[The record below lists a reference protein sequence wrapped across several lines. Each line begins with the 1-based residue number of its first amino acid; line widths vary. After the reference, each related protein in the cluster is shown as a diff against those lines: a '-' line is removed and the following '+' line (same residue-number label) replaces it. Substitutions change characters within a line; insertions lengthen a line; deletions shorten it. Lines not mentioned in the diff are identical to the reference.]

1 MPNLPRLARLQTLHH
16 SLATAVRVTE
26 ELAANESMVRLAAED
41 PDRWNFVL
49 DSLSASMESGEMGSL
64 RQVCTALGAA
74 LED

>member
-16 SLATAVRVTE
+16 SLETAVRVTE
-26 ELAANESMVRLAAED
+26 ELAANESMVRLAAAD

-49 DSLSASMESGEMGSL
+49 DSLSAAMESGEMGSL
-64 RQVCTALGAA
+64 RQVCTALGVA